1 MENVVE
7 KIKSEVFENI
17 ENFVKLVLSETQT
30 ETKKIVVRPII
41 IKDKLLL
48 QIEKYKKDKVYHEN
62 VDVNKILELQFF
74 DYKQILIELKDKNI
88 IFSKKSN
95 RYKQKI
101 QLKEQ
106 VNSEINLSHNKQ
118 KSYLINEGDDVPA
131 LVDLGIFTKE
141 GKIVKSKY
149 DKFKQI
155 NRFIEIIDDVFKSI
169 KKDEITILD
178 FGCGKSYLT
187 FLVYYYFVEIRKI
200 KANIIGYDLKSDVV
214 DRCNNIAKTYGY
226 SGLHFFV
233 NDVKKDKL
241 YEGDIDM
248 IISLH
253 ACDTATDYA
262 LDYAIKRKIPYIF
275 SVPCCQHEINQTLKK
290 GGDFDIMFEDGLIK
304 ERFSALLTDAIRVEI
319 LRSYGYDVDVIEFV
333 DFAHSPKNI
342 MIRGK
347 LTKSKKSLSKIENL
361 IKKYKFKQKLYELIK
376 NS

>member
-1 MENVVE
+1 MENVIQV
-7 KIKSEVFENI
+7 IKREVVKHI
-17 ENFVKLVLSETQT
+17 DNFAKLILSETQA
-30 ETKKIVVRPII
+30 EIKKIIVRPIK
-41 IKDKLLL
+41 IKYKLLL
-48 QIEKYKKDKVYHEN
+48 QIEKYKNNQVYHEN
-62 VDVNKILELQFF
+62 VEIDKILDLQFF

-95 RYKQKI
+95 GYKQKV
-101 QLKEQ
+101 QLKEASQ
-106 VNSEINLSHNKQ
+106 EINLSHNKQ
-118 KSYLINEGDDVPA
+118 KSYLINEGDNVPA
-131 LVDLGIFTKE
+131 LVDLGIFTKD
-141 GKIVKSKY
+141 GKIVKAKY

-169 KKDEITILD
+169 KKDKITILD

-187 FLVYYYFVEIRKI
+187 FLVYYYFVEIKKI
-200 KANIIGYDLKSDVV
+200 KVNIIGYDLKSDVV
-214 DRCNNIAKTYGY
+214 DSCNDIAKTYGY
-226 SGLHFFV
+226 KGLHFFV

-241 YEGDIDM
+241 FEGDIDM

-275 SVPCCQHEINQTLKK
+275 SVPCCQHEINQTIKK
-290 GGDFDIMFEDGLIK
+290 GGDFDILFEDGLIK

-319 LRSYGYDVDVIEFV
+319 LRSYGYVVDVIEFV

-347 LTKSKKSLSKIENL
+347 LTKSKKSFSNVENL
-361 IKKYKFKQKLYELIK
+361 IKKYKFKQKLYELTK
-376 NS
+376 KS

>member
-1 MENVVE
+1 MENVIQVIKREVVE
-7 KIKSEVFENI
+7 HID
-17 ENFVKLVLSETQT
+17 NFAKLILSETQA
-30 ETKKIVVRPII
+30 EIKKIIVRPIK
-41 IKDKLLL
+41 IKDKILL
-48 QIEKYKKDKVYHEN
+48 QIEKYKNNQVYHEN
-62 VDVNKILELQFF
+62 VEIDKILDLQFF

-95 RYKQKI
+95 GYKQKV
-101 QLKEQ
+101 QLKEASQ
-106 VNSEINLSHNKQ
+106 EINLSHNKQ
-118 KSYLINEGDDVPA
+118 KSYLINEGDNVPA
-131 LVDLGIFTKE
+131 LVDLGIFTKD
-141 GKIVKSKY
+141 GKIVKAKY

-169 KKDEITILD
+169 KKDKITILD

-187 FLVYYYFVEIRKI
+187 FLVYYYFVEIKKI

-214 DRCNNIAKTYGY
+214 DNCNDIAKTYGY
-226 SGLHFFV
+226 KGLHFFV

-241 YEGDIDM
+241 FEGDIDM

-275 SVPCCQHEINQTLKK
+275 SVPCCQHEINQTIKK
-290 GGDFDIMFEDGLIK
+290 GGDFDILFEDGLIK

-319 LRSYGYDVDVIEFV
+319 LRSYGYVVDVIEFV

-347 LTKSKKSLSKIENL
+347 LTKSKKSFSNVENL
-361 IKKYKFKQKLYELIK
+361 IKKYKFKQKLYELTK
-376 NS
+376 KS

>member
-1 MENVVE
+1 MENVIQVIKREVVE
-7 KIKSEVFENI
+7 HID
-17 ENFVKLVLSETQT
+17 NFAKLILSETKA
-30 ETKKIVVRPII
+30 EIKKIIVRPIKV
-41 IKDKLLL
+41 KDKLLL
-48 QIEKYKKDKVYHEN
+48 QIEKYKNNQVYHEN
-62 VDVNKILELQFF
+62 VEIDKILDLQFF

-95 RYKQKI
+95 GYKQKV
-101 QLKEQ
+101 QLKEASQ
-106 VNSEINLSHNKQ
+106 EINLSHNKQ
-118 KSYLINEGDDVPA
+118 KSYLINEGDNVPA
-131 LVDLGIFTKE
+131 LIDLGIFTKD
-141 GKIVKSKY
+141 GKIVKAKY

-169 KKDEITILD
+169 KKDKITILD

-187 FLVYYYFVEIRKI
+187 FLVYYYFVEIKKI

-214 DRCNNIAKTYGY
+214 DNCNDIAKTYGY
-226 SGLHFFV
+226 KGLHFFV

-241 YEGDIDM
+241 FEGDIDM

-275 SVPCCQHEINQTLKK
+275 SVPCCQHEINQTIKK
-290 GGDFDIMFEDGLIK
+290 GGDFDILFEDGLIK

-319 LRSYGYDVDVIEFV
+319 LRSYGYVVDVIEFV

-347 LTKSKKSLSKIENL
+347 LTKSKKSFSNVENL
-361 IKKYKFKQKLYELIK
+361 IKKYKFKQKLYELTK
-376 NS
+376 KS

>member
-1 MENVVE
+1 MENVIQVIKREVVE
-7 KIKSEVFENI
+7 HID
-17 ENFVKLVLSETQT
+17 NFAKLILSETQA
-30 ETKKIVVRPII
+30 EIKKIIVRPIK

-48 QIEKYKKDKVYHEN
+48 QIEKYKNNQVYHEN
-62 VDVNKILELQFF
+62 VEIDKILDLQFF

-95 RYKQKI
+95 GYKQKV
-101 QLKEQ
+101 QLKEASQ
-106 VNSEINLSHNKQ
+106 EINLSHNKQ
-118 KSYLINEGDDVPA
+118 KSYLINEGDNVPA
-131 LVDLGIFTKE
+131 LVDLGIFTKD
-141 GKIVKSKY
+141 GKIVKAKY

-169 KKDEITILD
+169 KKDKITILD

-187 FLVYYYFVEIRKI
+187 FLVYYYFVEIKKI
-200 KANIIGYDLKSDVV
+200 KVNIIGYDLKSDVV
-214 DRCNNIAKTYGY
+214 DSCNDIAKTYGY
-226 SGLHFFV
+226 KGLHFFV

-241 YEGDIDM
+241 FEGDIDM

-275 SVPCCQHEINQTLKK
+275 SVPCCQHEINQTIKK
-290 GGDFDIMFEDGLIK
+290 GGDFDILFEDGLIK

-319 LRSYGYDVDVIEFV
+319 LRSYGYVVDVIEFV

-347 LTKSKKSLSKIENL
+347 LTKSKKSFSNVENL
-361 IKKYKFKQKLYELIK
+361 IKKYKFKQKLYELTK
-376 NS
+376 KS

>member
-1 MENVVE
+1 MENVIQVIKREVVE
-7 KIKSEVFENI
+7 HID
-17 ENFVKLVLSETQT
+17 NFAKLILSETQA
-30 ETKKIVVRPII
+30 EIKKIIVRPIK

-48 QIEKYKKDKVYHEN
+48 QIEKYKNNQVYHEN
-62 VDVNKILELQFF
+62 VEIDKILDLQFF

-95 RYKQKI
+95 GYKQKV
-101 QLKEQ
+101 QLKEASQ
-106 VNSEINLSHNKQ
+106 EINLSHNKQ
-118 KSYLINEGDDVPA
+118 KSYLINEGDNVPA
-131 LVDLGIFTKE
+131 LVDLGIFTKD
-141 GKIVKSKY
+141 GKIVKAKY

-169 KKDEITILD
+169 KKDKITILD

-187 FLVYYYFVEIRKI
+187 FLVYYYFVEIKKI

-214 DRCNNIAKTYGY
+214 DSCNDIAKTYGY
-226 SGLHFFV
+226 KGLHFFV

-241 YEGDIDM
+241 FEGDIDM

-275 SVPCCQHEINQTLKK
+275 SVPCCQHEINQTIKK
-290 GGDFDIMFEDGLIK
+290 GGDFDILFEDGLIK

-319 LRSYGYDVDVIEFV
+319 LRSYGYVVDVIEFV

-347 LTKSKKSLSKIENL
+347 LTKSKKSFSNVENL
-361 IKKYKFKQKLYELIK
+361 IKKYKFKQKLYELTK
-376 NS
+376 KS

>member
-1 MENVVE
+1 MENVIQVIKREVVE
-7 KIKSEVFENI
+7 HID
-17 ENFVKLVLSETQT
+17 NFAKLILSETQA
-30 ETKKIVVRPII
+30 EIKKIIVRPIK

-48 QIEKYKKDKVYHEN
+48 QIEKYKNNQVYHEN
-62 VDVNKILELQFF
+62 VEIDKILDLQFF
-74 DYKQILIELKDKNI
+74 DYKQMLIELKDKNI

-95 RYKQKI
+95 GYKQKV
-101 QLKEQ
+101 QLKEASQ
-106 VNSEINLSHNKQ
+106 EINLSHNKQ
-118 KSYLINEGDDVPA
+118 KSYLINEGDNVPA
-131 LVDLGIFTKE
+131 LVDLGIFTKD
-141 GKIVKSKY
+141 GKIVKAKY

-169 KKDEITILD
+169 KKDKITILD

-187 FLVYYYFVEIRKI
+187 FLVYYYFVEIKKI

-214 DRCNNIAKTYGY
+214 DNCNDIAKTYGY
-226 SGLHFFV
+226 KGLHFFV

-241 YEGDIDM
+241 FEGDIDM

-275 SVPCCQHEINQTLKK
+275 SVPCCQHEINQTIKK
-290 GGDFDIMFEDGLIK
+290 GGDFDILFEDGLIK

-319 LRSYGYDVDVIEFV
+319 LRSYGYVVDVIEFV

-347 LTKSKKSLSKIENL
+347 LTKSKKSFSNVENL
-361 IKKYKFKQKLYELIK
+361 IKKYKFKQKLYELTK
-376 NS
+376 KS

>member
-1 MENVVE
+1 MENVIRVIKREVVE
-7 KIKSEVFENI
+7 HID
-17 ENFVKLVLSETQT
+17 NFAKLILSETQA
-30 ETKKIVVRPII
+30 EIKKIIVRPIK

-48 QIEKYKKDKVYHEN
+48 QIEKYKNNQVYHEN
-62 VDVNKILELQFF
+62 VEIDKILDLQFF

-95 RYKQKI
+95 GYKQKV
-101 QLKEQ
+101 QLKEASQ
-106 VNSEINLSHNKQ
+106 EINLSHNKQ
-118 KSYLINEGDDVPA
+118 KSYLINEGDNVPA
-131 LVDLGIFTKE
+131 LVDLGIFTKD
-141 GKIVKSKY
+141 GKIVKAKY

-169 KKDEITILD
+169 KKDKITILD

-187 FLVYYYFVEIRKI
+187 FLVYYYFVEIKKI

-214 DRCNNIAKTYGY
+214 DNCNDIAKTYGY
-226 SGLHFFV
+226 KGLHFFV

-241 YEGDIDM
+241 FEGDIDM

-275 SVPCCQHEINQTLKK
+275 SVPCCQHEINQTIKK
-290 GGDFDIMFEDGLIK
+290 GGDFDILFEDGLIK

-319 LRSYGYDVDVIEFV
+319 LRSYGYVVDVIEFV
-333 DFAHSPKNI
+333 DFAHSPKNV

-347 LTKSKKSLSKIENL
+347 LTKSKKSFSNVENL
-361 IKKYKFKQKLYELIK
+361 IKKYKFKQKLYELTK
-376 NS
+376 KS

>member
-1 MENVVE
+1 MENVIQVIKREVVE
-7 KIKSEVFENI
+7 HID
-17 ENFVKLVLSETQT
+17 NFAKLILSETQA
-30 ETKKIVVRPII
+30 EIKKIIVRPIK

-48 QIEKYKKDKVYHEN
+48 QIEKYKNNQVYHEN
-62 VDVNKILELQFF
+62 VEIDKILDLQFF

-95 RYKQKI
+95 GYKQKV
-101 QLKEQ
+101 QLKEASQ
-106 VNSEINLSHNKQ
+106 EINLSHNKQ
-118 KSYLINEGDDVPA
+118 KSYLINEGDNVPA
-131 LVDLGIFTKE
+131 LVDLGIFTKD
-141 GKIVKSKY
+141 GKIVKAKY

-169 KKDEITILD
+169 KKDKITILD

-187 FLVYYYFVEIRKI
+187 FLVYYYFVEIKKI

-214 DRCNNIAKTYGY
+214 DNCNDIAKTYGY
-226 SGLHFFV
+226 KGLHFFV
-233 NDVKKDKL
+233 NDIKKDKL
-241 YEGDIDM
+241 FEGDIDM

-275 SVPCCQHEINQTLKK
+275 SVPCCQHEINQTIKK
-290 GGDFDIMFEDGLIK
+290 GGDFDILFEDGLIK

-319 LRSYGYDVDVIEFV
+319 LRSYGYVVDVIEFV

-347 LTKSKKSLSKIENL
+347 LTKSKKSFSNVENL
-361 IKKYKFKQKLYELIK
+361 IKKYKFKQKLYELTK
-376 NS
+376 KS

>member
-1 MENVVE
+1 MENVIQVIKREVVE
-7 KIKSEVFENI
+7 HID
-17 ENFVKLVLSETQT
+17 NFAKLILSETQA
-30 ETKKIVVRPII
+30 EIKKIIVRPIK

-48 QIEKYKKDKVYHEN
+48 QIEKYKNNQVYHEN
-62 VDVNKILELQFF
+62 VEIDKIFDLQFF

-95 RYKQKI
+95 GYKQKV
-101 QLKEQ
+101 QLKEASQ
-106 VNSEINLSHNKQ
+106 EINLSHNKQ
-118 KSYLINEGDDVPA
+118 KSYLINEGDNVPA
-131 LVDLGIFTKE
+131 LVDLGIFTKD
-141 GKIVKSKY
+141 GKIVKAKY

-169 KKDEITILD
+169 KKDKITILD

-187 FLVYYYFVEIRKI
+187 FLVYYYFVEIKKI

-214 DRCNNIAKTYGY
+214 DNCNDIAKTYGY
-226 SGLHFFV
+226 KGLHFFV

-241 YEGDIDM
+241 FEGDIDM

-275 SVPCCQHEINQTLKK
+275 SVPCCQHEINQTIKK
-290 GGDFDIMFEDGLIK
+290 GGDFDILFEDGLIK

-319 LRSYGYDVDVIEFV
+319 LRSYGYVVDVIEFV

-347 LTKSKKSLSKIENL
+347 LTKSKKSFSNVENL
-361 IKKYKFKQKLYELIK
+361 IKKYKFKQKLYELTK
-376 NS
+376 KS

>member
-1 MENVVE
+1 MENVIRVIKREVVE
-7 KIKSEVFENI
+7 HID
-17 ENFVKLVLSETQT
+17 NFAKLILSETQA
-30 ETKKIVVRPII
+30 EIKKIIVRPIK

-48 QIEKYKKDKVYHEN
+48 QIEKYKNNQVYHEN
-62 VDVNKILELQFF
+62 VEIDKILDLQFF

-95 RYKQKI
+95 GYKQKV
-101 QLKEQ
+101 QLKEASQ
-106 VNSEINLSHNKQ
+106 EINLSHNKQ
-118 KSYLINEGDDVPA
+118 KSYLINEGDNVPA
-131 LVDLGIFTKE
+131 LVDLGIFTKD
-141 GKIVKSKY
+141 GKIVKAKY

-169 KKDEITILD
+169 KKDKITILD

-187 FLVYYYFVEIRKI
+187 FLVYYYFVEIKKI

-214 DRCNNIAKTYGY
+214 DNCNDIAKTYGY
-226 SGLHFFV
+226 KGLHFFV

-241 YEGDIDM
+241 FEGDIDM

-275 SVPCCQHEINQTLKK
+275 SVPCCQHEINQTIKK
-290 GGDFDIMFEDGLIK
+290 GGDFDILFEDGLIK

-319 LRSYGYDVDVIEFV
+319 LRSYGYVVDVIEFV

-347 LTKSKKSLSKIENL
+347 LTKSKKSFSNVENL
-361 IKKYKFKQKLYELIK
+361 IKKYKFKQKLYELTK
-376 NS
+376 KS

>member
-1 MENVVE
+1 MENVIQVIKREVVE
-7 KIKSEVFENI
+7 HID
-17 ENFVKLVLSETQT
+17 NFAKLILSETQA
-30 ETKKIVVRPII
+30 EIKKIIVRPIK

-48 QIEKYKKDKVYHEN
+48 QIEKYKNNQVYHEN
-62 VDVNKILELQFF
+62 VEIDKILDLQFF

-95 RYKQKI
+95 GYKQKV
-101 QLKEQ
+101 QLKEASQ
-106 VNSEINLSHNKQ
+106 EINLSHNKQ
-118 KSYLINEGDDVPA
+118 KSYLINEGDNVPA
-131 LVDLGIFTKE
+131 LVDLGIFTKD
-141 GKIVKSKY
+141 GKIVKAKY

-169 KKDEITILD
+169 KKDKITILD

-187 FLVYYYFVEIRKI
+187 FLVYYYFVEIKKI

-214 DRCNNIAKTYGY
+214 DNCNDIAKTYGY
-226 SGLHFFV
+226 KGLHFFV

-241 YEGDIDM
+241 FEGDIDM

-275 SVPCCQHEINQTLKK
+275 SVPCCQHEINQTIKK
-290 GGDFDIMFEDGLIK
+290 GGDFDILFEDGLIK

-319 LRSYGYDVDVIEFV
+319 LRSYGYVVDVIEFV
-333 DFAHSPKNI
+333 DFAHSPKNV

-347 LTKSKKSLSKIENL
+347 LTKSKKSFSNVENL
-361 IKKYKFKQKLYELIK
+361 IKKYKFKQKLYELTK
-376 NS
+376 KS

>member
-1 MENVVE
+1 MENVIQVIKREVVE
-7 KIKSEVFENI
+7 HID
-17 ENFVKLVLSETQT
+17 NFAKLILSETKA
-30 ETKKIVVRPII
+30 EIKKIIVRPIKV
-41 IKDKLLL
+41 KDKLLL
-48 QIEKYKKDKVYHEN
+48 QIEKYKNNQVYHEN
-62 VDVNKILELQFF
+62 VEIDKILDLQFF
-74 DYKQILIELKDKNI
+74 DYKQMLIELKDKNI

-95 RYKQKI
+95 GYKQKV
-101 QLKEQ
+101 QLKEASQ
-106 VNSEINLSHNKQ
+106 EINLSHNKQ
-118 KSYLINEGDDVPA
+118 KSYLINEGDNVPA
-131 LVDLGIFTKE
+131 LVDLGIFTKD
-141 GKIVKSKY
+141 GKIVKAKY

-169 KKDEITILD
+169 KKDKITILD

-187 FLVYYYFVEIRKI
+187 FLVYYYFVEIKKI

-214 DRCNNIAKTYGY
+214 DNCNDIAKTYGY
-226 SGLHFFV
+226 KGLHFFV

-241 YEGDIDM
+241 FEGDIDM

-275 SVPCCQHEINQTLKK
+275 SVPCCQHEINQTIKK
-290 GGDFDIMFEDGLIK
+290 GGDFDILFEDGLIK

-319 LRSYGYDVDVIEFV
+319 LRSYGYVVDVIEFV

-347 LTKSKKSLSKIENL
+347 LTKSKKSFSNVENL
-361 IKKYKFKQKLYELIK
+361 IKKYKFKQKLYELTK
-376 NS
+376 KS

>member
-1 MENVVE
+1 MENVIQVIKREVVE
-7 KIKSEVFENI
+7 HID
-17 ENFVKLVLSETQT
+17 NFAKLILSETQA
-30 ETKKIVVRPII
+30 EIKKIIVRPIK

-48 QIEKYKKDKVYHEN
+48 QIEKYKNNQVYHEN
-62 VDVNKILELQFF
+62 VEIDKILDLQFF

-95 RYKQKI
+95 GYKQKV
-101 QLKEQ
+101 QLKEASQ
-106 VNSEINLSHNKQ
+106 EINLSHNKQ
-118 KSYLINEGDDVPA
+118 KLYLINEGDNVPA
-131 LVDLGIFTKE
+131 LVDLGIFTKD
-141 GKIVKSKY
+141 GKIVKAKY

-169 KKDEITILD
+169 KKDKITILD

-187 FLVYYYFVEIRKI
+187 FLVYYYFVEIKKI

-214 DRCNNIAKTYGY
+214 DNCNDIAKTYGY
-226 SGLHFFV
+226 KGLHFFV

-241 YEGDIDM
+241 FEGDIDM

-275 SVPCCQHEINQTLKK
+275 SVPCCQHEINQTIKK
-290 GGDFDIMFEDGLIK
+290 GGDFDILFEDGLIK

-319 LRSYGYDVDVIEFV
+319 LRSYGYVVDVIEFV

-347 LTKSKKSLSKIENL
+347 LTKSKKSFSNVENL
-361 IKKYKFKQKLYELIK
+361 IKKYKFKQKLYELTK
-376 NS
+376 KS

>member
-1 MENVVE
+1 MENVIQVIKREVVE
-7 KIKSEVFENI
+7 HID
-17 ENFVKLVLSETQT
+17 NFAKLILSETQA
-30 ETKKIVVRPII
+30 EIKKIIVRPIK

-48 QIEKYKKDKVYHEN
+48 QIEKYKNNQVYHEN
-62 VDVNKILELQFF
+62 VEIDKILDLQFF

-95 RYKQKI
+95 GYKQKV
-101 QLKEQ
+101 QLKETSQ
-106 VNSEINLSHNKQ
+106 GINLSHNKQ
-118 KSYLINEGDDVPA
+118 KSYLINEGDNVPA
-131 LVDLGIFTKE
+131 LIDLGIFTKD
-141 GKIVKSKY
+141 GKIVKAKY

-169 KKDEITILD
+169 KKDKITILD

-187 FLVYYYFVEIRKI
+187 FLVYYYFVEIKKI

-214 DRCNNIAKTYGY
+214 DNCNDIAKTYGY
-226 SGLHFFV
+226 KGLHFFV

-241 YEGDIDM
+241 FEGDIDM

-275 SVPCCQHEINQTLKK
+275 SVPCCQHEINQTIKK
-290 GGDFDIMFEDGLIK
+290 GGDFDILFEDGLIK

-319 LRSYGYDVDVIEFV
+319 LRSYGYVVDVIEFV

-347 LTKSKKSLSKIENL
+347 LTKSKKSFSNVENL
-361 IKKYKFKQKLYELIK
+361 IKKYKFKQKLYELTK
-376 NS
+376 KS

>member
-1 MENVVE
+1 MENVIQVIKREVVE
-7 KIKSEVFENI
+7 HID
-17 ENFVKLVLSETQT
+17 NFAKLILSETQA
-30 ETKKIVVRPII
+30 EIKKIIVRPIK

-48 QIEKYKKDKVYHEN
+48 QIEKYKNNQVYHEN
-62 VDVNKILELQFF
+62 VEIDKILDLQFF

-95 RYKQKI
+95 GYKQKV
-101 QLKEQ
+101 QLKEASQ
-106 VNSEINLSHNKQ
+106 EINLSHNKQ
-118 KSYLINEGDDVPA
+118 KSYLINEGDNVPA
-131 LVDLGIFTKE
+131 LVDLGIFTKD
-141 GKIVKSKY
+141 GKIVKAKY

-169 KKDEITILD
+169 KKDKITILD

-187 FLVYYYFVEIRKI
+187 FLVYYYFVEIKKI

-214 DRCNNIAKTYGY
+214 DNCNDIAKTYGY
-226 SGLHFFV
+226 KGLHFFV

-241 YEGDIDM
+241 FEGDIDM

-275 SVPCCQHEINQTLKK
+275 SVPCCQHEINQTIKK
-290 GGDFDIMFEDGLIK
+290 GGDFDILFEDGLIK

-319 LRSYGYDVDVIEFV
+319 LRSYGYVVDVIEFV

-347 LTKSKKSLSKIENL
+347 LTKSKKSFSNVENL
-361 IKKYKFKQKLYELIK
+361 IKKYKFKQKLYELTK
-376 NS
+376 KS

>member
-1 MENVVE
+1 MENVIQV
-7 KIKSEVFENI
+7 IKREVVKHI
-17 ENFVKLVLSETQT
+17 DNFAKLILSETQA
-30 ETKKIVVRPII
+30 EIKKIIVRPIK

-48 QIEKYKKDKVYHEN
+48 QIEKYKNNQVYHEN
-62 VDVNKILELQFF
+62 VEIDKILDLQFF

-95 RYKQKI
+95 GYKQKV
-101 QLKEQ
+101 QLKEASQ
-106 VNSEINLSHNKQ
+106 EINLSHNKQ
-118 KSYLINEGDDVPA
+118 KSYLINEGDNVPA
-131 LVDLGIFTKE
+131 LVDLGIFTKD
-141 GKIVKSKY
+141 GKIVKAKY

-169 KKDEITILD
+169 KKDKITILD

-187 FLVYYYFVEIRKI
+187 FLVYYYFVEIKKI

-214 DRCNNIAKTYGY
+214 DSCNDIAKTYGY
-226 SGLHFFV
+226 KGLHFFV

-241 YEGDIDM
+241 FEGDIDM

-275 SVPCCQHEINQTLKK
+275 SVPCCQHEINQTIKK
-290 GGDFDIMFEDGLIK
+290 GGDFDILFEDGLIK

-319 LRSYGYDVDVIEFV
+319 LRSYGYVVDVIEFV

-347 LTKSKKSLSKIENL
+347 LTKSKKSFSNVENL
-361 IKKYKFKQKLYELIK
+361 IKKYKFKQKLYELTK
-376 NS
+376 KS